1 MNEKSVDPP
10 LARNLPVAPAPWN
23 LKGIGIILIYKF
35 SKAWVENH
43 GLLPEYLQ
51 GKFKGGLGYLMLVNY
66 TESPVG
72 PYKELL
78 LIPGKFS
85 PSGKQS
91 ISKIYVSSEAST
103 FNGRANW
110 GIPKDTLPFSW
121 ETKDG
126 VEKIQ
131 LHSEDKVVFD
141 CEIRSGGIPFP
152 VSTAL
157 LPIDLY
163 QRWEGQDFYT
173 KPAGK
178 GWGKL
183 AKVKIMHS
191 DPAFFPAMDQ
201 VKPLLAVKVDP
212 FYINFPTPSHGL

>member
-1 MNEKSVDPP
+1 MSGTVLASAPP
-10 LARNLPVAPAPWN
+10 PWN
-23 LKGIGIILIYKF
+23 LKGTGIILIYKF
-35 SKAWVENH
+35 SKDWVEKH
-43 GLLPEYLQ
+43 GMLPSFL
-51 GKFKGGLGYLMLVNY
+51 KDNFKGGLGYLMLVNY

-78 LIPGKFS
+78 LIPGKFA
-85 PSGKQS
+85 PKNKQS

-103 FNGRANW
+103 INGRANW
-110 GIPKDTLPFSW
+110 GIPKDTLPFTW
-121 ETKDG
+121 DTLGG

-131 LHSEDKVVFD
+131 MHSEGKVVFD
-141 CEIRSGGIPFP
+141 CEVRSGGIPFP

-157 LPIDLY
+157 LPIDLC
-163 QRWEGQDFYT
+163 QKWEDQDFYT

-183 AKVKIMHS
+183 AKVEIKES
-191 DPAFFPAMDQ
+191 DPSFFPDMKQ

-212 FYINFPTPSHGL
+212 FYIKFPMPSHGV